1 MGLTT
6 LMPAF
11 TYDKASLAE
20 ASQTF
25 FAAIRLKIVESVD
38 FLPLH
43 IKSPKDMNWYTLRY
57 TAKS

>member
-11 TYDKASLAE
+11 TYDKASLTE
-20 ASQTF
+20 AAQTF
-25 FAAIRLKIVESVD
+25 FAAIWLKITEPVD

-43 IKSPKDMNWYTLRY
+43 IKTPKDMNWYTLRY
-57 TAKS
+57 TPKT

>member
-1 MGLTT
+1 
-6 LMPAF
+6 MPAF